1 MRFIPIKAVVAVA
14 ILGIVAAPSLAAD
27 TPDTAPAATPAP
39 DVSADSTVRLSPD
52 QREAAL
58 EYGATRALREPPI
71 NGLDRKIHGE
81 MGMEI
86 GSNGSHAL
94 YGTATVPLGESSS
107 ATISFLTADSG
118 HYRYR
123 Y

>member
-1 MRFIPIKAVVAVA
+1 MRFNSIKMVVASA
-14 ILGIVAAPSLAAD
+14 ILIAASAPALA
-27 TPDTAPAATPAP
+27 DTAPTTDISADAPQQPAAP
-39 DVSADSTVRLSPD
+39 DTVRLSAD

-71 NGLDRKIHGE
+71 NGLDHKIHGE

-94 YGTATVPLGESSS
+94 YGTAVVPLGDSGS
-107 ATISFLTADSG
+107 ASFSFLTGNSG